1 MSSLALFAG
10 EYEGSAIRVTE
21 DGKFSVYDVLVALSK
36 PRNIN
41 PRQTFANLVDKYPG
55 VMNSIDYF
63 QFSGRGQQLTPV
75 ANEETLDFLLSLTN
89 KHPLK
94 EVVTSDKFFPR
105 TEDQIISVLSEA
117 FSDCEP
123 CPQFYCFGYR
133 VDLYL
138 AKPRIAIECDENG
151 HKCYGFSKE
160 SVREQKIKDALGCSF
175 VRFDPYDADFNL
187 GGVIRR
193 IRDLV

>member
-1 MSSLALFAG
+1 MLSVYMS
-10 EYEGSAIRVTE
+10 EYDGNNIRVTE
-21 DGKFSVYDVLVALSK
+21 DGRFSVYDVLVAFGVCSHK
-36 PRNIN
+36 DCGQVFKRMIN
-41 PRQTFANLVDKYPG
+41 RYSE
-55 VMNSIDYF
+55 VMNSIDYY
-63 QFSGRGQQLTPV
+63 QFSGRGQRLTPV

-105 TEDQIISVLSEA
+105 TEDQIVSVLSEA

-123 CPQFYCFGYR
+123 CPQFFCFGYR

-187 GGVIRR
+187 GVVIRR

>member
-1 MSSLALFAG
+1 MLLDYMG
-10 EYEGSAIRVTE
+10 EFDRNDVRVTE
-21 DGKFSVYDVLVALSK
+21 DGRFSVYDVLVAFGVCDKSHSQETLKRIES
-36 PRNIN
+36 
-41 PRQTFANLVDKYPG
+41 KYPE

-63 QFSGRGQQLTPV
+63 QFSGRGQRLTPV

-94 EVVTSDKFFPR
+94 KVVTSDKFFPR
-105 TEDQIISVLSEA
+105 TEDQIVSVLSEA

-133 VDLYL
+133 IDLYL

-175 VRFDPYDADFNL
+175 VRFNPYDADFNL
-187 GGVIRR
+187 GVVIRR